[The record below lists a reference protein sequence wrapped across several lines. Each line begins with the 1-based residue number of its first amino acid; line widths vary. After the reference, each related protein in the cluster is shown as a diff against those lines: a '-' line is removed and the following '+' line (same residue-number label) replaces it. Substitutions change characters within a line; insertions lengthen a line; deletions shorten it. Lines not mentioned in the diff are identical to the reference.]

1 MVYTES
7 EKKKMD
13 QIREVFKE
21 HIQQSPNCELL
32 WSDKVGYCFV
42 FLINHNVFMCCGYVL
57 FIGSSFRI
65 INIDNTSNS
74 VCGAKNF
81 IAYLEHIIYFVV
93 IDADKDNT
101 VICKK
106 IP

>member
-32 WSDKVGYCFV
+32 WSDKVG
-42 FLINHNVFMCCGYVL
+42 
-57 FIGSSFRI
+57 
-65 INIDNTSNS
+65 
-74 VCGAKNF
+74 
-81 IAYLEHIIYFVV
+81 
-93 IDADKDNT
+93 
-101 VICKK
+101 
-106 IP
+106 